1 MFHCLSHARFPE
13 QSTRGC
19 LRTLISC
26 SWKYPAVRLHSISLA
41 FTEIQVQEMRCV
53 AHCSP
58 DSKSK
63 MLTKFH
69 WVISFATYPQQDIL
83 GSTFLFL
90 PIFLS
95 TYHFHLS
102 GNRTP
107 VSDWNKRFVR
117 SFASLNFFSHSG
129 HERTLGKPIQRN
141 FPSNDWREE
150 PSGA

>member
-1 MFHCLSHARFPE
+1 
-13 QSTRGC
+13 
-19 LRTLISC
+19 
-26 SWKYPAVRLHSISLA
+26 
-41 FTEIQVQEMRCV
+41 MR
-53 AHCSP
+53 AKTNAGYS
-58 DSKSK
+58 S
-63 MLTKFH
+63 
-69 WVISFATYPQQDIL
+69 AAYPQWNIL

-129 HERTLGKPIQRN
+129 HERLWGSQHSEI
-141 FPSNDWREE
+141 SHLVIGE
-150 PSGA
+150 